1 MQELNMCG
9 KQCPIPVIETK
20 KVLEQAK
27 QGEIVVVLVDNEIAV
42 QNLQRLAN
50 NRQDKAEVKKL
61 HDDKFAVEIMVSAA
75 GRADTIDTAKAA
87 GDAEAVGFRDADTEK
102 TGQQELSM
110 LSVRKSEL
118 VVVISSDH
126 MGEPDVKLGSLL
138 MKSFIFALSKQ
149 DKLPAAILFYN
160 GGACLTTEESE
171 SLGDLKMMEGEG
183 VEILTCGMCLQYLGL
198 EDKLGVGTVTNMY
211 DIVERMTSAD
221 QIIRP

>member
-42 QNLQRLAN
+42 QNLQKLAK
-50 NRQDKAEVKKL
+50 NRQDKAEIKKL
-61 HDDKFAVEIMVSAA
+61 SDDNFAVEITVL
-75 GRADTIDTAKAA
+75 
-87 GDAEAVGFRDADTEK
+87 E

-126 MGEPDVKLGSLL
+126 MGGPDVKLGSLL

-171 SLGDLKMMEGEG
+171 SLEDLKMMAGEG
-183 VEILTCGMCLQYLGL
+183 VEIFTCGMCLQYLGL
-198 EDKLGVGTVTNMY
+198 EDKLRVGTVTNMY
-211 DIVERMTSAD
+211 DIVERMTLAD
-221 QIIRP
+221 HIIRP